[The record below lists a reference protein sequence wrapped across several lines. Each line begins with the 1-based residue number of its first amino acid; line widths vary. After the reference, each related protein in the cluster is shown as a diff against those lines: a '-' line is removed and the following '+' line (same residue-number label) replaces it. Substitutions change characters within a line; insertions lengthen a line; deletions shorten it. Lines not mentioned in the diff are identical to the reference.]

1 MTTLVGLAL
10 CFVFLWSLKLFVT
23 GEGPVLLR
31 PLPGTPA
38 RERTPQ
44 QVRSSGI
51 IGMLLAIVG
60 LAVVAAVT
68 FG

>member
-1 MTTLVGLAL
+1 MTLLLALAL
-10 CFVFLWSLKLFVT
+10 CLVFLWSLKLFVT

-38 RERTPQ
+38 RERTPE

-51 IGMLLAIVG
+51 VGMLLAIVG
-60 LAVVAAVT
+60 LAVLAAVT

>member
-10 CFVFLWSLKLFVT
+10 CFVFLWNLKLFVT
-23 GEGPVLLR
+23 GQGPVLLR

-38 RERTPQ
+38 RERTPG
-44 QVRSSGI
+44 QVRSIGI
-51 IGMLLAIVG
+51 RGMLLAIVG
-60 LAVVAAVT
+60 LAVLAAVT